1 MHRYHLSFPEAE
13 TVGSALLTYVML
25 ARAFSLEHILVTNT
39 NLRDGLLQEM
49 AVGQVWTQEFRQQI
63 IRSSLN
69 LGAKYNF
76 DEAHAGHVARLVSRL
91 FEQLQREHQ
100 LDPRHEAL
108 LHVAALLHEVGAYV
122 SNRSMHKHS
131 MYLIRNSEI
140 FGLGKR
146 NLLLVALVARYHR
159 RASPQPTHEGYATLN
174 REERVAVAKMAA
186 LLRVAAALDES
197 RSQRIHDFSCSV
209 EDSRLVIS
217 IPRAED
223 LSLEQLAMRQN
234 GSLFEE
240 IFGLRVLLR
249 ISR

>member
-1 MHRYHLSFPEAE
+1 
-13 TVGSALLTYVML
+13 
-25 ARAFSLEHILVTNT
+25 
-39 NLRDGLLQEM
+39 
-49 AVGQVWTQEFRQQI
+49 
-63 IRSSLN
+63 
-69 LGAKYNF
+69 
-76 DEAHAGHVARLVSRL
+76 
-91 FEQLQREHQ
+91 
-100 LDPRHEAL
+100 
-108 LHVAALLHEVGAYV
+108 
-122 SNRSMHKHS
+122 MHKHS

-186 LLRVAAALDES
+186 LLRVAVALDES
-197 RSQRIHDFSCSV
+197 RSQRIHDFTCSV

-217 IPRAED
+217 IPRTED
-223 LSLEQLAMRQN
+223 LSLEQLALKQN

-249 ISR
+249 ICR